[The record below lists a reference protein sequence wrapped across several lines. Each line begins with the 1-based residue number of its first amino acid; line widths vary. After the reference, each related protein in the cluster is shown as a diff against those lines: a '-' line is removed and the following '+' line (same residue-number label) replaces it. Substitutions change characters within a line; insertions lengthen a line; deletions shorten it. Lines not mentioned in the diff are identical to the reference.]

1 MRKRILIS
9 QQGLKENKFGIPS
22 DTVFET
28 YQYAATLPN
37 LDIIGIDCHIGSQ
50 LTETQPFVDA
60 LDRVD
65 CDDRSA

>member
-1 MRKRILIS
+1 M
-9 QQGLKENKFGIPS
+9 
-22 DTVFET
+22 FET

-60 LDRVD
+60 LDRVIVMID
-65 CDDRSA
+65 QLKDHGHSAETHRYWWWFRCDL